1 VSQPPP
7 NVPRPEFLHPAIVRP
22 DRMGRA
28 HPDPRADPPTQRLD
42 LGEDPTDR
50 LPLTGPDTE
59 PIPTVAPQVAERPAV
74 DGGRRGA
81 CALTLRPVIGSL
93 AGFLGRLIAAPDG
106 ARPQVV
112 GTGLVAIA
120 AGATAPGVTAL
131 RLVVVGLVVQ
141 VVCAAAVSFSPGRRR
156 VDVEVPRL

>member
-1 VSQPPP
+1 MSQQPP

-22 DRMGRA
+22 DRMGRP

-42 LGEDPTDR
+42 LGEGPTDR

-59 PIPTVAPQVAERPAV
+59 PIPTVAPEVVERPAG

-93 AGFLGRLIAAPDG
+93 AGFLSRLIAAPG
-106 ARPQVV
+106 
-112 GTGLVAIA
+112 G
-120 AGATAPGVTAL
+120 TAL
-131 RLVVVGLVVQ
+131 RLVAIGLLAQ
-141 VVCAAAVSFSPGRRR
+141 VVCAAAVSVSPGRRR